1 MTSLPL
7 RPTKYFDDNE
17 PVPENFPW
25 ESWTEMQADMDAVW
39 EHMKS
44 EGLRTGKL
52 ETTPEGFLKGSG
64 HPDEWFDAVDMS
76 TLKNGKA

>member
-7 RPTKYFDDNE
+7 RPTKYYDDKD
-17 PVPENFPW
+17 VPEDFPW
-25 ESWTEMQADMDAVW
+25 ESWSEFTKDLEKVW
-39 EHMKS
+39 DHMKA

-52 ETTPEGFLKGSG
+52 ETTPEGYLKGNG

-76 TLKNGKA
+76 KLEDGKD